1 MKSGDMS
8 PLVTCHRNEKQTFSQ
23 FSGFSLKKSSE
34 GITESISLKG
44 FSIWMRID

>member
-1 MKSGDMS
+1 MKFGDMS
-8 PLVTCHRNEKQTFSQ
+8 PLVTCHRNEKQNFFQ

-34 GITESISLKG
+34 GITESLSLKG